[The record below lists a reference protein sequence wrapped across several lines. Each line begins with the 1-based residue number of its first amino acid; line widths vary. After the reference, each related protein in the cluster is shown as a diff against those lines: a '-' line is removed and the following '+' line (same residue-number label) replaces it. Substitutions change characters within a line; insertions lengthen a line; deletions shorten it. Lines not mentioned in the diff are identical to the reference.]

1 MLTSNLKTVLIK
13 HVLVTRS
20 PYLYFI
26 SHFNENTEP
35 GDPFPSDKHCNGIGK
50 LW

>member
-1 MLTSNLKTVLIK
+1 MLTSNLKTSSDTFTIFI
-13 HVLVTRS
+13 
-20 PYLYFI
+20 LY